1 MQSDNQWATAAGRLN
16 KCVSENNRLGR
27 HLNELSQQMSRESK
41 IAFRLEEGRIYGLMA
56 QKYNMILKKQL
67 TQQWKK
73 PPVM

>member
-16 KCVSENNRLGR
+16 KHVDQNNRLGR
-27 HLNELSQQMSRESK
+27 HLSELSQQMSNESK

-56 QKYNMILKKQL
+56 QKYNMLLKKQL
-67 TQQWKK
+67 TRQWKK